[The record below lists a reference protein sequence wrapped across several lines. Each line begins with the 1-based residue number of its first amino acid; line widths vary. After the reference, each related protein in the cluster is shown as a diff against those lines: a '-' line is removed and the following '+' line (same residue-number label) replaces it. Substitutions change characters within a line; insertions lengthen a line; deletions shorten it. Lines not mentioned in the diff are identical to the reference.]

1 MEKPIKVVTVL
12 VVVVLLV
19 GGLFVGGDTLLETA
33 GDSLGLLGALL
44 LLAFIFWL
52 PIPLSRWHTRS

>member
-12 VVVVLLV
+12 VVAVLLV
-19 GGLFVGGDTLLETA
+19 GGLSVGGDTLLETA

-44 LLAFIFWL
+44 LVAFVFWL
-52 PIPLSRWHTRS
+52 SIVAQTYAK